1 MSKRVWIFVAAIL
14 LLELLIL
21 ELTVGISLP
30 RIDRASATSRVAIKF
45 VGIGQL
51 HFVTENKRF
60 YAVDYLEG
68 NVRTTLILRETVALD
83 REVDVEGSGRGLVTV
98 EAFENTVTNRP
109 KWKIQQEGH
118 VGEMFGDVLYKITKR
133 GCCDAPTMYMYFSL
147 RDGKKLYEGSYDPTP
162 TELAKFY

>member
-1 MSKRVWIFVAAIL
+1 MSKRVWIFVAAVL
-14 LLELLIL
+14 LFELLIL

-30 RIDRASATSRVAIKF
+30 SIDRASATSRVAIKI
-45 VGIGQL
+45 VGTGL

-60 YAVDYLEG
+60 HAVDYLEG
-68 NVRTTLILRETVALD
+68 NVRTTLILRESVALD
-83 REVDVEGSGRGLVTV
+83 RETDVEGSGRGLVTV

-147 RDGKKLYEGSYDPTP
+147 RDGKKLYEGSHDLTP
-162 TELAKFY
+162 AELAKFY